1 MKKNTEQ
8 EVAGNGCIDKNG
20 VLLLMRGDA
29 CMDIQVK
36 PQAEEVDFGDME
48 HIYLKNLDNET
59 PFPNVKRLK
68 ISGDGIKYYVSECPG
83 NHIYKPEI
91 SIRVNAGRK
100 SGK

>member
-8 EVAGNGCIDKNG
+8 EAAGNGCIDKNG
-20 VLLLMRGDA
+20 VLFFMRGDA

-68 ISGDGIKYYVSECPG
+68 IGGDVVKTIQISNTMFPNVEKSYLQTRNIHPG
-83 NHIYKPEI
+83 QC
-91 SIRVNAGRK
+91 
-100 SGK
+100 